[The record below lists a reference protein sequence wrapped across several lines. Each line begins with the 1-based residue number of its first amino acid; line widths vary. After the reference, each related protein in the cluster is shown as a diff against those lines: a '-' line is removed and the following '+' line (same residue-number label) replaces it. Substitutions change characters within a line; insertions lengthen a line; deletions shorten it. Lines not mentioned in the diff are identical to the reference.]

1 MQLHNTILLTLKLP
15 TPNHP
20 QSAFCL
26 AVVDTTK
33 EVAALAKGEATK
45 ET

>member
-1 MQLHNTILLTLKLP
+1 MQLLQHHSLTLKLP